1 MVGENRVVLY
11 IPRVGVGAGKYVAK
25 IVKNDRVVLITR
37 VSSSSAFDLVGRG
50 LGADGADVFQG
61 ALSTVLLYRESL

>member
-1 MVGENRVVLY
+1 MD
-11 IPRVGVGAGKYVAK
+11 
-25 IVKNDRVVLITR
+25 DRVVLITR

-61 ALSTVLLYRESL
+61 ALSNTDGDAADECIE

>member
-50 LGADGADVFQG
+50 LGADAGRLPGRSQHG
-61 ALSTVLLYRESL
+61 SSLQRLS